1 MKLQAGDGDVG
12 IVTTQ
17 AMDKA
22 GLSMI
27 SMFTW
32 TVYSKKNK
40 KLSPVLRGIQPL

>member
-32 TVYSKKNK
+32 TVYSENK